1 MASGKWGFG
10 ETRMPAKVALW
21 LALLWDVVGSS
32 WIVLGLTDEGP
43 MRWNNWFNVG
53 LGAWLLLSSSHYWTS
68 FVRQRR
74 KRRAAIS
81 AD

>member
-1 MASGKWGFG
+1 MASAKWSFG
-10 ETRMPAKVALW
+10 ETRMPAKAAFW
-21 LALLWDVVGSS
+21 LALLWDVIGSF

-53 LGAWLLLSSSHYWTS
+53 LGAWLLVGSTHYWTS